1 MIASDLSCRL
11 KGSIRMKEV
20 SLASSDGCKQTL
32 SLYLQNSES
41 DPIKKDVTIVCF
53 PAMGVA
59 SKFYK
64 PLLEALFNAGFDVVA
79 SELRGNGSSSVRA
92 SWGVNYNYHTLIE
105 YDYQAVV
112 DYARSVKPDNAIYIL
127 GHSLGGQ
134 LGLIYSAINS
144 DKVDGVITVAAGSAY
159 YKSFDSSKQILV
171 RLAAPLFRLAANIM
185 GYFPGKKL
193 GFANREARG
202 MIKDMARQAVTGDYQ
217 SVGAPHDYE
226 RLLSQFSK
234 PVLTVSISKDKIAQ
248 KYTVIHL
255 ASKLLKSKMEYWE
268 VESKTVNLSGNRVV
282 PIDHFN
288 WVRDPGV
295 VTKKITD
302 WIQVSQD
309 SSIDAK
315 KRVVGRKSEV
325 PSGMVA

>member
-1 MIASDLSCRL
+1 
-11 KGSIRMKEV
+11 MKEV
-20 SLASSDGCKQTL
+20 SLTSSDGCKQTL
-32 SLYLQNSES
+32 SLYDQNPDSN
-41 DPIKKDVTIVCF
+41 PLKKDVTIVCF

-64 PLLEALFNAGFDVVA
+64 PFLEGLFDAGFDVVA

-92 SWGVNYNYHTLIE
+92 AWGVDYNYHTLIE
-105 YDYQAVV
+105 HDYQAVV
-112 DYARSVKPDNAIYIL
+112 DYARSTKPDNAIYIL

-159 YKSFDSSKQILV
+159 YKSFDPPKQMLV
-171 RLAAPLFRLAANIM
+171 RLAAPLFRLAANTM

-202 MIKDMARQAVTGDYQ
+202 MIKDMARQAVTGDYD
-217 SVGAPHDYE
+217 SIGTPHNYE
-226 RLLSQFSK
+226 GLLSEFSK
-234 PVLTVSISKDKIAQ
+234 PVLTVSIPKDKIAQ

-268 VESKTVNLSGNRVV
+268 VDSKTVSLSGNRVV

-302 WIQVSQD
+302 WIQVSQEESM
-309 SSIDAK
+309 SSK
-315 KRVVGRKSEV
+315 KRVVGRKSEA
-325 PSGMVA
+325 PSDMVA